1 MSVLL
6 TGRNHQQVASLS
18 LSEVGLNESA
28 SRWSIRVYEIN
39 CGKFGLV
46 SGTQ

>member
-6 TGRNHQQVASLS
+6 IGSNHQQVASLS
-18 LSEVGLNESA
+18 LSEVGLNELDD
-28 SRWSIRVYEIN
+28 RWIRVYEIN